1 MVSLNS
7 LKGGPQVSAT
17 YGDEAAQG
25 GHFVPAKY
33 RGTVKDQADMSALGR
48 EQVLRVC
55 LLLALIELAV
65 CRLLYGRGISG
76 LSLLSVLVAH

>member
-7 LKGGPQVSAT
+7 LKGGPQVSTT

>member
-7 LKGGPQVSAT
+7 LKGSPQVSTT

-55 LLLALIELAV
+55 LLLDLIKHAI
-65 CRLLYGRGISG
+65 CCLLHGREISG
-76 LSLLSVLVAH
+76 TSLLSVLVAH

>member
-7 LKGGPQVSAT
+7 LKGGPQVSTT

-48 EQVLRVC
+48 EQVLR
-55 LLLALIELAV
+55 
-65 CRLLYGRGISG
+65 GK
-76 LSLLSVLVAH
+76 LS